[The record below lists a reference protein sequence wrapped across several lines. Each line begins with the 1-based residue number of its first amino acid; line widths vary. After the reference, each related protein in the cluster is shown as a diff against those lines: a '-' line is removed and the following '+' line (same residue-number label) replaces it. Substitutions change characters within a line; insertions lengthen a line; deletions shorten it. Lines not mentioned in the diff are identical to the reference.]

1 MIYGY
6 VRISTDKRPLENQ
19 EFEINNLCEKS
30 KLKLID
36 GWQKPSAALKIK
48 KKRKLGKIL
57 KNLRK
62 MIF

>member
-36 GWQKPSAALKIK
+36 G
-48 KKRKLGKIL
+48 
-57 KNLRK
+57 
-62 MIF
+62 